1 VLSIDPSQSSRD
13 RVNYHHFIHQEDLA
27 MKRHADVAK
36 MQSTVSLKNGEKLAR
51 QFFSYSALVLAFVV
65 PSPGTHAETLYTNNF
80 ETAIDP
86 GWSSLTGKTL
96 GINRTPNG
104 QGFLGWAGSTQPLN
118 GVSHEGL
125 MLTTAVPRPGLIK
138 IDFDLYLIN
147 SWDGNS
153 SIYGPDIFQMA
164 TEGNAPIIRATF
176 ANVAGLTQTYPGN
189 LNNGA
194 ATINN
199 PSKTGA
205 SEINALGYLPFT
217 ISGDAVY
224 HFAFVVPVTDGILN
238 FSVQDFSNGAGL
250 PDESW
255 GLDNINVTEVPE
267 PNSLLLF
274 TTALALM
281 QGISIAARRVRS
293 TSSKP

>member
-1 VLSIDPSQSSRD
+1 
-13 RVNYHHFIHQEDLA
+13 VNYHHFVHQEDLA
-27 MKRHADVAK
+27 MKRHSDVAK
-36 MQSTVSLKNGEKLAR
+36 MRSMGSLKIGGKLAGR
-51 QFFSYSALVLAFVV
+51 FFACSALALVFAVQ
-65 PSPGTHAETLYTNNF
+65 SPETHAETLYANNF
-80 ETAIDP
+80 ETAVDP
-86 GWSSLTGKTL
+86 GWSSLTGRTL

-104 QGFLGWAGSTQPLN
+104 RGFLGWAGNTQPLN
-118 GVSHEGL
+118 GVSHESL
-125 MLTTAVPRPGLIK
+125 MLTTAVPRPGLIQV
-138 IDFDLYLIN
+138 DFDLYLIN

-153 SIYGPDIFQMA
+153 SIYGPDIFQIAM
-164 TEGNAPIIRATF
+164 EGNAPIIRATF

-189 LNNGA
+189 LNDGA

-205 SEINALGYLPFT
+205 SEINALGYSPFT

-224 HFAFVVPVTDGILN
+224 HFSFVVPATDGVLN

-255 GLDNINVTEVPE
+255 GLDNMHVTEVPE

-274 TTALALM
+274 TIALALM
-281 QGISIAARRVRS
+281 KGISIATRRARL
-293 TSSKP
+293 TSSEP